1 MPRKAVRRKTAADTD
16 ISVVADESLTVV
28 NHILECRKEADDA
41 RKKRLSKNRLNVDMF
56 LGEQDFSYKQP
67 GQSTEFLP
75 KMPIAVEQMCAFVK
89 RGLVQF
95 GDWFS
100 AQPGKGYPNILTPEQ
115 IRELMKVYL
124 NKIATTN
131 NKYTTFPTLMTDAVK
146 SGLLESLI
154 ILKVHG
160 FMSPERAF
168 SIEPGEPLI
177 DPETLN
183 VQYPEQLVA
192 TEKRIWRP
200 RIDLVRAEDY
210 YPDPTGRGLYEI
222 HEVERDIS
230 AVVEMADAGIYDA
243 SVLNQIEEDFTKES
257 DQRRTESQR
266 GQSEAQS
273 PDFRKRIVITEYWGS
288 LLDSRGRFAERN
300 IVCAL
305 ANRKYLIRKPEPNP
319 FWHGE
324 SPFVAGSILRVP
336 HSVWHKA
343 LYDHASQLNV
353 ALNEIFNLMLD
364 GGLAQVWG
372 IKQIRIQ
379 DLADPSQVSGG
390 IPQGTTL
397 AVKNTLPYGNKVIE
411 QVSEGEVPPDAKAIY
426 EMLSSEFA
434 QAALSNELKL
444 GGFPQR
450 NVKATE
456 VIEQSQSQAVTLDS
470 ITADIENDVMGNVLR
485 KLWLTI
491 LQNADDLD
499 SADVTSAIGPQGAL
513 TLARLTEEQRFV
525 LFHSYAFRVYGL
537 SETLSKA
544 RDFQKLMALLQ
555 VVSVNPIM
563 LQAFYTKYSPDK
575 TLEVAMK
582 ALNINPSNLQRT
594 ETEAQ
599 GMAEQMKML
608 PMFMQMAGGQ
618 VNKNTGSMAPYAN
631 TVGESEMP
639 AEINQMVNP
648 MTGMTGNQ

>member
-353 ALNEIFNLMLD
+353 AL
-364 GGLAQVWG
+364 
-372 IKQIRIQ
+372 
-379 DLADPSQVSGG
+379 
-390 IPQGTTL
+390 
-397 AVKNTLPYGNKVIE
+397 
-411 QVSEGEVPPDAKAIY
+411 
-426 EMLSSEFA
+426 
-434 QAALSNELKL
+434 
-444 GGFPQR
+444 
-450 NVKATE
+450 
-456 VIEQSQSQAVTLDS
+456 
-470 ITADIENDVMGNVLR
+470 
-485 KLWLTI
+485 
-491 LQNADDLD
+491 
-499 SADVTSAIGPQGAL
+499 
-513 TLARLTEEQRFV
+513 
-525 LFHSYAFRVYGL
+525 
-537 SETLSKA
+537 
-544 RDFQKLMALLQ
+544 
-555 VVSVNPIM
+555 
-563 LQAFYTKYSPDK
+563 
-575 TLEVAMK
+575 
-582 ALNINPSNLQRT
+582 
-594 ETEAQ
+594 
-599 GMAEQMKML
+599 
-608 PMFMQMAGGQ
+608 
-618 VNKNTGSMAPYAN
+618 
-631 TVGESEMP
+631 
-639 AEINQMVNP
+639 
-648 MTGMTGNQ
+648 